1 MIKTFLKLDN
11 YKFLIHI
18 TCKLVRILVNIRYN
32 IEQHTQLVYP
42 AMLMRYERGLFTG
55 STENILN

>member
-1 MIKTFLKLDN
+1 V
-11 YKFLIHI
+11 Y
-18 TCKLVRILVNIRYN
+18 TCVCVLVNIRYN

-42 AMLMRYERGLFTG
+42 AMLMIYERGLFTG